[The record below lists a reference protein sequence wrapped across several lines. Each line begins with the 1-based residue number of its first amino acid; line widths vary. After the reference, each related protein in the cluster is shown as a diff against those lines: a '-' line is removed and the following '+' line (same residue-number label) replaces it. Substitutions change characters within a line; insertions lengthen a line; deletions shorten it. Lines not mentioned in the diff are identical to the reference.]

1 MMNAPFRAPSASA
14 GALPSYRTR
23 RKASRAL
30 SMGCVAFLT
39 TFASLGSP
47 RSTRAQIAVQAKK
60 IHTMAGPTIDN
71 GVVVIKE
78 GKIAAVGRADQ
89 VQIPAGLQT
98 INAEVVAPGLI
109 DAHGTVGLS
118 GLYNSPHD
126 QDQLERSAPIQ
137 PELRAIDAYN
147 AQDQLV
153 KWLRDFGITTVHTGH
168 APGELMSGQTCIV
181 KTTGDTIEEAV
192 LIETAAVAATLGPL
206 AQKNDKGKSPGS
218 RGKMMA
224 MLRGELLKAQDYA
237 KKLETA
243 EADKKPDRNLEL
255 DTLVRVLKK
264 EVPLLVTVNRSQD
277 IMSALRLAKEFD
289 FKLILDSAAEA
300 YLVLD
305 EIKAAGVPV
314 LVHPL
319 MFRAYGELEN
329 MSFETPAKLRAKGIP
344 FALQSSYES
353 YVPKTRVVLFEAAIA
368 AANGLTFEQAL
379 AAITIDAAKILGID
393 KRVGS
398 LEVGK
403 DADLALYDGDPFE
416 YTSHCTGVIIN
427 GTVVANSPH

>member
-1 MMNAPFRAPSASA
+1 MTCNCSATPSGWRRNADWVV
-14 GALPSYRTR
+14 T
-23 RKASRAL
+23 
-30 SMGCVAFLT
+30 
-39 TFASLGSP
+39 LGIVSVLLAMTP
-47 RSTRAQIAVQAKK
+47 IARAQIAIQAKK
-60 IHTMAGPTIDN
+60 LHTMAGPTIDN
-71 GVVVIKE
+71 GVVVIRD

-89 VQIPAGLQT
+89 VQIPAGFQT
-98 INAEVVAPGLI
+98 ITAEVVTPGLI
-109 DAHGTVGLS
+109 DAHGTVGVS

-168 APGELMSGQTCIV
+168 APGELISGQTCIV
-181 KTTGDTIEEAV
+181 KTTGDTIEDAV
-192 LIETAAVAATLGPL
+192 LVETAAVAATLGPL
-206 AQKNDKGKSPGS
+206 AQKSDKGKSPGS

-224 MLRGELLKAQDYA
+224 MLRGELLKAQDYVH
-237 KKLETA
+237 KLDTA

-255 DTLVRVLKK
+255 ETLVRVLKK
-264 EVPLLVTVNRSQD
+264 EVPLLVTVNRAQD

-289 FKLILDSAAEA
+289 FKLILDSAAES

-314 LVHPL
+314 IVHPL
-319 MFRAYGELEN
+319 MFRAYGEMEN
-329 MSFETPAKLRAKGIP
+329 MSFETPAKLRAAGIP
-344 FALQSSYES
+344 IALQSSYES

-368 AANGLTFEQAL
+368 AANGLTFDQAL
-379 AAITIDAAKILGID
+379 AAITIDAAKILGIE

-398 LEVGK
+398 IEPGK

-416 YTSHCTGVIIN
+416 YTTHCTGVVIN
-427 GTVVANSPH
+427 GSPVSATPH